1 MRRYKLTNTVKLYHL
16 SVDRFRDKVFSPR
29 IPKNRVQFENGSIP
43 RICVSTSVRG
53 CLKGLGIDG
62 MTVQA
67 FLYTPVEY
75 NGNKIEDYI
84 YKPTVDEVPDVVET
98 REKWITCP
106 VKMKYLG
113 VVEVISHR
121 DSWGRNR
128 DKVIVYHNKKK

>member
-75 NGNKIEDYI
+75 NGNKI

-128 DKVIVYHNKKK
+128 DKVIVYHDKKK